1 MTAPQYRNSTNFLRG
16 AASLSVLLW
25 HYQHFFY
32 SGPTAFTPEIQPLFN
47 YLEIFYINGFFAVQ
61 LFWCISGLVLCHAY
75 VGKQNVNLH
84 GYAIAR
90 FARLYPL
97 HLTTLIVVALL
108 QIFSKSLFGSYQ
120 IYFENDFK
128 HFLLNLFYIQS
139 WGLEKDF
146 SFNAPSWSV
155 SVEITVYILF
165 FIFLKTLR
173 RTRLIGSLAMLGLW
187 VLVTHFYPT
196 IFFGECL
203 SYFLIGVSI
212 WFSTTKSAF
221 NKSLLSGLVS
231 STVSYLLLT
240 NGQLNTAAATII
252 LLVFFV
258 SLLDRF
264 PKLLDQN
271 LFKRFGELTYSVF
284 LWHIPLQLVVIISVL
299 NFNIDQSIYRSP
311 VFLFAFLVA
320 TYAISNI
327 SFIYIER
334 PAKEYLG
341 SKFMVK
347 AK

>member
-1 MTAPQYRNSTNFLRG
+1 VTVPQYRNSTNFLRG
-16 AASLSVLLW
+16 AASLSVLIW

-32 SGPTAFTPEIQPLFN
+32 SGPTAFTPDIQPLFSV
-47 YLEIFYINGFFAVQ
+47 LKIFYLNGYFAVQ

-75 VGKQNVNLH
+75 VGKQSVKLRE
-84 GYAIAR
+84 YAMAR

-97 HLTTLIVVALL
+97 HLTTLLVVALL
-108 QIFSKSLFGSYQ
+108 QILSKSLFDSYQ

-128 HFLLNLFYIQS
+128 HFVLNLFYIQS

-212 WFSTTKSAF
+212 WFATSKVTFK
-221 NKSLLSGLVS
+221 KSLFIGLLSS
-231 STVSYLLLT
+231 SVSYFLLSHGQT
-240 NGQLNTAAATII
+240 NKAAAII
-252 LLVFFV
+252 ITLVFSI

-264 PKLLDQN
+264 PKMLNQK

-284 LWHIPLQLVVIISVL
+284 LWHIPLQLVIIISVIK
-299 NFNIDQSIYRSP
+299 FNIDRSIYTSP
-311 VFLFAFLVA
+311 IFMFAFLVA
-320 TYAISNI
+320 TYTVGNF
-327 SFIYIER
+327 SFTFIEKPTR
-334 PAKEYLG
+334 KYLT
-341 SKFMVK
+341 SKLSQRN
-347 AK
+347 

>member
-1 MTAPQYRNSTNFLRG
+1 MTVSQYRNSTNFLRG
-16 AASLSVLLW
+16 AASLSVLIW

-32 SGPTAFTPEIQPLFN
+32 SVPTAFTPEIQPLFN
-47 YLEIFYINGFFAVQ
+47 YLEIFYLNGFFAVQ

-75 VGKQNVNLH
+75 IGKQNVGLR
-84 GYAIAR
+84 GYAVAR
-90 FARLYPL
+90 FSRLYPL
-97 HLTTLIVVALL
+97 HIITLFVVALL
-108 QIFSKSLFGSYQ
+108 QILSKSLFDSYQ

-128 HFLLNLFYIQS
+128 HFLLNMFFVQS
-139 WGLEKDF
+139 WGLENGF

-155 SVEITVYILF
+155 SVEIVVYVLF
-165 FIFLKTLR
+165 FTFLKTLR
-173 RTRLIGSLAMLGLW
+173 KTRLIGSLTMLAFW
-187 VLVTHFYPT
+187 ILVTHFYPT

-212 WFSTTKSAF
+212 WFATTNQTFKKALSIG
-221 NKSLLSGLVS
+221 LLSSVA
-231 STVSYLLLT
+231 SYLILT
-240 NGQLNTAAATII
+240 QGELNTPAATII
-252 LLVFFV
+252 VLVFLV

-264 PKLLDQN
+264 PRILNQN

-284 LWHIPLQLVVIISVL
+284 LWHVPLQLVVIISVL
-299 NFNIDQSIYRSP
+299 NFNIDQSIYKSP
-311 VFLFAFLVA
+311 LFLFAFIVA

-341 SKFMVK
+341 SKFMGK

>member
-1 MTAPQYRNSTNFLRG
+1 VTAPQYRNSTNFLRG

-32 SGPTAFTPEIQPLFN
+32 SVPTPFTPNIQPLYK
-47 YLEIFYINGFFAVQ
+47 YLEIFYLNGYFAVQ

-75 VGKQNVNLH
+75 VVKPNVNLR
-84 GYAIAR
+84 GYALAR
-90 FARLYPL
+90 FSRLYPL
-97 HLTTLIVVALL
+97 HLITLLVVALL
-108 QIFSKSLFGSYQ
+108 QILSKSLFDSYQ
-120 IYFENDFK
+120 VYFENDFK
-128 HFLLNLFYIQS
+128 HFLLNIFFIQS
-139 WGLEKDF
+139 WGLENGF

-155 SVEITVYILF
+155 SVEIVVYVAF
-165 FIFLKTLR
+165 FVFLKALR
-173 RTRLIGSLAMLGLW
+173 KTRLLGSITMLGLW
-187 VLVTHFYPT
+187 TVVTSFYPT

-212 WFSTTKSAF
+212 WFATTNQTFK
-221 NKSLLSGLVS
+221 KSLTIGLLSS
-231 STVSYLLLT
+231 AASYLLLT
-240 NGQLNTAAATII
+240 HGKWNTAAATII

-284 LWHIPLQLVVIISVL
+284 LWHIPLQLVVIILVL
-299 NFNIDQSIYRSP
+299 NFNIDQSIYNSP
-311 VFLFAFLVA
+311 FFLFAFLAA

>member
-16 AASLSVLLW
+16 AASLSVLIW

-32 SGPTAFTPEIQPLFN
+32 SGPTAFTPDIQPFFDPLK
-47 YLEIFYINGFFAVQ
+47 IFYLYGYFAVQ

-90 FARLYPL
+90 LARLYPL
-97 HLTTLIVVALL
+97 HLTTLLVVALL
-108 QIFSKSLFGSYQ
+108 QILGKSLFGSYQ
-120 IYFENDFK
+120 IYFENNFK
-128 HFLLNLFYIQS
+128 HFLLNLIYIQS
-139 WGLEKDF
+139 WGLENGF

-165 FIFLKTLR
+165 FIFLKSLR
-173 RTRLIGSLAMLGLW
+173 RTRLTGSLAMLGLW

-212 WFSTTKSAF
+212 WFATTNQTFKKALTIG
-221 NKSLLSGLVS
+221 LLSSIASFLI
-231 STVSYLLLT
+231 LT
-240 NGQLNTAAATII
+240 QGESNTPAAII
-252 LLVFFV
+252 IVLVFLV

-264 PKLLDQN
+264 PRILNQK

-284 LWHIPLQLVVIISVL
+284 LWHIPLQLVIIISVL
-299 NFNIDQSIYRSP
+299 KFDIDQSIFESP
-311 VFLFAFLVA
+311 IFLIAFLVT
-320 TYAISNI
+320 TYAIANI
-327 SFIYIER
+327 SFVYIER
-334 PAKEYLG
+334 PSKNYLT
-341 SKFMVK
+341 SKFSSQN
-347 AK
+347 

>member
-1 MTAPQYRNSTNFLRG
+1 
-16 AASLSVLLW
+16 
-25 HYQHFFY
+25 
-32 SGPTAFTPEIQPLFN
+32 
-47 YLEIFYINGFFAVQ
+47 
-61 LFWCISGLVLCHAY
+61 VLCHAY

-97 HLTTLIVVALL
+97 HLTTLFVVALL

-173 RTRLIGSLAMLGLW
+173 RTRLIGSLAMLGIW

-196 IFFGECL
+196 IFFNECL

-212 WFSTTKSAF
+212 WFATTKSTF
-221 NKSLLSGLVS
+221 NKSLLCGLVS
-231 STVSYLLLT
+231 LTISYLLLT
-240 NGQLNTAAATII
+240 HGQVNTAAATII
-252 LLVFFV
+252 ALVFFA
-258 SLLDRF
+258 SLMDRF
-264 PKLLDQN
+264 PKILTQN
-271 LFKRFGELTYSVF
+271 VFKRFGELTYSVF
-284 LWHIPLQLVVIISVL
+284 LWHIPLQLVIIISVL
-299 NFNIDQSIYRSP
+299 KFEINQSIYESP
-311 VFLFAFLVA
+311 IFLFAFVVA
-320 TYAISNI
+320 TYAIANV
-327 SFIYIER
+327 SFVYIEQ
-334 PAKEYLG
+334 PSKKYLT
-341 SKFMVK
+341 STFSSSS
-347 AK
+347 